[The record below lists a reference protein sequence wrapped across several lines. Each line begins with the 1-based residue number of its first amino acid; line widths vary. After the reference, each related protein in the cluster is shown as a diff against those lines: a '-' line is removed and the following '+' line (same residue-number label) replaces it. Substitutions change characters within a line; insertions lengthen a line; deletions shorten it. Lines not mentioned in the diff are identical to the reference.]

1 MDNNHTESQV
11 VLARELLPV
20 AHTRDD
26 RLPPMLFIATLFY
39 ALLILGIS
47 FDVGI
52 LPEAS
57 DITSLEVTIVAEN
70 TRTARPDDADY
81 LAQANQQGNGN
92 TRDQVSPGA
101 APTAPGQ
108 VDMPMERVGEV
119 QLKSTVGN
127 DAARMLLATNAAA
140 ATDVYRPEDL
150 SDTPAET
157 ETIAQALPSGMENTL
172 PLPEDDNPS
181 LLITDD
187 NPRHL
192 VVSVNSAQSDIAPYL
207 NNWKRRVERIG
218 TMNFPT
224 GLKTDGLT
232 GSPTLEVAITPDGR
246 LSEVLVLRSSGYA
259 ALDQAAMMVLNRAS
273 PFAEFPEDIRER
285 YDLLRF
291 AYKFEFRGE
300 GFSGTVSVSE
310 NEG

>member
-1 MDNNHTESQV
+1 MDSDHTQSQV

-20 AHTRDD
+20 AHNRDD

-39 ALLILGIS
+39 ALIILGIS

-52 LPEAS
+52 LPEPS

-92 TRDQVSPGA
+92 TREQVAPGA

-108 VDMPMERVGEV
+108 VAMPIERVGEV
-119 QLKSTVGN
+119 QLKANPGS
-127 DAARMLLATNAAA
+127 DEARALLT
-140 ATDVYRPEDL
+140 TDRA
-150 SDTPAET
+150 SDTRIFKPDEISEQPAET
-157 ETIAQALPSGMENTL
+157 ARVAQALPSGMQNTL

-207 NNWKRRVERIG
+207 NSWKRRVERIG
-218 TMNFPT
+218 TLNFPS
-224 GLKTDGLT
+224 GLKIDGLT
-232 GSPTLEVAITPDGR
+232 GSPTLQVAITPDGR
-246 LSEVLVLRSSGYA
+246 LSEVLVLRSSGYT

-273 PFAEFPEDIRER
+273 PFAAFPADIRER

-300 GFSGTVSVSE
+300 RMRGTVSVSG
-310 NEG
+310 NDG